1 MKKHKN
7 KKYHYFYKITN
18 NINDHFYYGIHSTD
32 NLNDD
37 YMGSGVRLRHAYKKY
52 GIENFSKEILK
63 FFDSRE
69 AAADYELEI
78 VTEELVRDENCYN
91 LIIGGERFTTL
102 GTATVKDDYG
112 NAYQLPKDDP
122 RILSGELKGITT
134 GYGVYLDD
142 EGNTYQLKIDD
153 PRVLSGELKGI
164 TTGYGVYLDDEG
176 NTYQLKIDD
185 PRVLSGELKGITTG
199 KVAVKDKSNNIFFV
213 NIDDPR
219 ILSKKLTYIWEGRKH
234 REETKEKQKR
244 IFKEIN
250 HQQGSKNSQYGTCWI
265 TKDGANKKIKKED
278 LNHFKEQGWV
288 KGRICK

>member
-153 PRVLSGELKGI
+153 PRVLSGELH
-164 TTGYGVYLDDEG
+164 
-176 NTYQLKIDD
+176 
-185 PRVLSGELKGITTG
+185 GITTG